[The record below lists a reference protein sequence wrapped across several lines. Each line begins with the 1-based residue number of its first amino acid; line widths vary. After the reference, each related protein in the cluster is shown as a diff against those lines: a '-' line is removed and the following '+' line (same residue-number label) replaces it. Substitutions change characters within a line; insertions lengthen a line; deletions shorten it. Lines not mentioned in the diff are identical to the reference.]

1 VSKLPSK
8 RSGWGFI
15 DFGKVE
21 INAIKKELE
30 HYHSQWLVDTSRQES
45 FETHEHTFM
54 FAIRQFDYM
63 HALGEP
69 TICTNQRVLESKEAN
84 SELDDIIKL
93 LESAAGGK
101 AIRIEFISMNPLSR
115 VRTHKDRSDVL
126 YVARRFH
133 IPIKTN
139 SLVLFTSGQEIK
151 HLELGHAYELN
162 NINYHSVVNG
172 SKESRIHLIIDIL
185 PTEYTENIRFN

>member
-1 VSKLPSK
+1 MFKLPSK
-8 RSGWGFI
+8 RTGWSFI
-15 DFGKVE
+15 DLGPLK
-21 INAIKKELE
+21 IKAIKKELE
-30 HYHSQWLVDTSRQES
+30 QYYSQWLIDTTRQES

-54 FAIRQFDYM
+54 YAIRQFDYM
-63 HALGEP
+63 YALGEP
-69 TICTNQRVLESKEAN
+69 ATCTDQKTLESKEATT
-84 SELDDIIKL
+84 ELANIIEL
-93 LESAAGGK
+93 LEAIAGGK

-139 SLVLFTSGQEIK
+139 SLVLFTSGQEIR

-172 SKESRIHLIIDIL
+172 SKESRIHLIIDVL
-185 PTEYTENIRFN
+185 PLEYTKNIRFS

>member
-1 VSKLPSK
+1 MSNLPSK
-8 RSGWGFI
+8 RTGWGFI
-15 DFGKVE
+15 DLGPVE
-21 INAIKKELE
+21 ITAIKKELE
-30 HYHSQWLVDTSRQES
+30 QYYSQWLVDTSRQES

-63 HALGEP
+63 YTLGEVAD
-69 TICTNQRVLESKEAN
+69 CTSQASLETKEAN
-84 SELDDIIKL
+84 IELDNIIRV

-101 AIRIEFISMNPLSR
+101 AIRVEFISMNPNSR

-133 IPIKTN
+133 VPIKTN
-139 SLVLFTSGQEIK
+139 SLVLFMSGQEIR

-172 SKESRIHLIIDIL
+172 SKEPRIHLIIDVL
-185 PTEYTENIRFN
+185 PNEYTENIRFN

>member
-1 VSKLPSK
+1 MSKLPSK
-8 RSGWGFI
+8 RAGWGFI
-15 DFGKVE
+15 DLGKVE

-54 FAIRQFDYM
+54 YAIRQFDYM
-63 HALGEP
+63 YSLGEP
-69 TICTNQRVLESKEAN
+69 AVCTNQRVLESKEAN
-84 SELDDIIKL
+84 NELDNIIRL
-93 LESAAGGK
+93 LESAADGK
-101 AIRIEFISMNPLSR
+101 AIRIEFISMNPFSR

-139 SLVLFTSGQEIK
+139 SLVLFTSGQEVR

-172 SKESRIHLIIDIL
+172 SNEPRIHLIIDVL
-185 PTEYTENIRFN
+185 PTEYTKNIRFS

>member
-1 VSKLPSK
+1 MSNLPSK
-8 RSGWGFI
+8 RIGWGFI
-15 DFGKVE
+15 DLGPVK
-21 INAIKKELE
+21 ITAIKKELE
-30 HYHSQWLVDTSRQES
+30 QYYSEWLVDTSRQES

-63 HALGEP
+63 YTLGEVAD
-69 TICTNQRVLESKEAN
+69 CTSQASLETKEANIELDNIIRVLESAT
-84 SELDDIIKL
+84 
-93 LESAAGGK
+93 GGK
-101 AIRIEFISMNPLSR
+101 AIRVEFISMNPNSR

-133 IPIKTN
+133 VPIKTN
-139 SLVLFTSGQEIK
+139 SLVLFTSGQDTR

-172 SKESRIHLIIDIL
+172 SKEPRIHLIIDVL
-185 PTEYTENIRFN
+185 PNEYTENIRFN

>member
-1 VSKLPSK
+1 LYKLPSK

-15 DFGKVE
+15 DLGQVE
-21 INAIKKELE
+21 IKAIKKELE
-30 HYHSQWLVDTSRQES
+30 EYHSQWLLDTTRQDI

-63 HALGEP
+63 YALGEAA
-69 TICTNQRVLESKEAN
+69 TCISQKSLETKEAN
-84 SELDDIIKL
+84 TELENITKL
-93 LESAAGGK
+93 LESAVDGK
-101 AIRIEFISMNPLSR
+101 AIRIEFISMSPNSR

-133 IPIKTN
+133 VPIKTN
-139 SLVLFTSGQEIK
+139 SLVLFTSGQEIR
-151 HLELGHAYELN
+151 HLQLGHAYELN

-172 SKESRIHLIIDIL
+172 SKEPRIHLIIDVL
-185 PTEYTENIRFN
+185 PNEYTENIRFN

>member
-1 VSKLPSK
+1 VSNLPSK
-8 RSGWGFI
+8 RIGWGFI
-15 DFGKVE
+15 DLGPVK
-21 INAIKKELE
+21 ITAIKKELE
-30 HYHSQWLVDTSRQES
+30 QYYSEWLVDTSRQES

-63 HALGEP
+63 YTLGEVAD
-69 TICTNQRVLESKEAN
+69 CTSQASLETKEANIELDNIIRVLESAT
-84 SELDDIIKL
+84 
-93 LESAAGGK
+93 GGK
-101 AIRIEFISMNPLSR
+101 AIRVEFISMNPNSR

-133 IPIKTN
+133 VPIKTN
-139 SLVLFTSGQEIK
+139 SLVLFTSGQDTR

-172 SKESRIHLIIDIL
+172 SKEPRIHLIIDVL
-185 PTEYTENIRFN
+185 PNEYTENIRFN